1 MIRKGS
7 QLREALEGNFVF
19 KALVNVTSM
28 VERPKRGT
36 EVLINV

>member
-7 QLREALEGNFVF
+7 QLREALEGNFVL
-19 KALVNVTSM
+19 KAFVNVKSM
-28 VERPKRGT
+28 AERPKRGA